1 MLGALA
7 CAPVAARAADQ
18 PGEAPAAAPAPAAPL
33 RAAITGTT
41 LSLAVPAG
49 WGVEREVVGAAVVL
63 RSPAPTAS
71 QAADP
76 AQAWARG
83 VVSASVERR
92 SPDETPAAYAA
103 HCRADLERTGTDVA
117 IDEQGDE
124 QLAGHAWVRLT
135 YRMSIGQFSVRQVL
149 RSTIIAGAGICVVCA
164 SGDAHFADWQA
175 DFANIIGG
183 LGRSRPELA
192 P

>member
-1 MLGALA
+1 MLAGAP
-7 CAPVAARAADQ
+7 CVARTAEPSGAT
-18 PGEAPAAAPAPAAPL
+18 PAAVSASTGPHSAAL
-33 RAAITGTT
+33 TGTA
-41 LSLAVPAG
+41 LILAVPAG
-49 WGVEREVVGAAVVL
+49 WGVEREVAGAVVVL
-63 RSPAPTAS
+63 RSPPP
-71 QAADP
+71 AAAVANDP
-76 AQAWARG
+76 ALAWARG

-103 HCRADLERTGTDVA
+103 HCRADLERTGTDVS

-124 QLAGHAWVRLT
+124 MLAGHAWVRLS
-135 YRMSIGQFSVRQVL
+135 YRMAIGQFTVRQVL
-149 RSTIIAGAGICVVCA
+149 RSTIIEGAGICVVCA

-175 DFANIIGG
+175 DFATCLAG

>member
-1 MLGALA
+1 MLALVLGQGR
-7 CAPVAARAADQ
+7 APAAEQ
-18 PGEAPAAAPAPAAPL
+18 PGEAPAAVPLPAAPHS
-33 RAAITGTT
+33 AALTGTA
-41 LSLAVPAG
+41 LALAVPAG
-49 WGVEREVVGAAVVL
+49 WGVEREVAGAVVVL
-63 RSPAPTAS
+63 RSPPPAS
-71 QAADP
+71 GQAADP

-103 HCRADLERTGTDVA
+103 HCRADLERTGTDVT

-124 QLAGHAWVRLT
+124 QLAGHPWVRLS
-135 YRMSIGQFSVRQVL
+135 YRMAIGQFSVRQVL
-149 RSTIIAGAGICVVCA
+149 RSTVIDGTGICVVCA
-164 SGDAHFADWQA
+164 SGDAHFADWQT
-175 DFANIIGG
+175 DFAAIIAG